1 MKGQHFVC
9 QIILLQK
16 VYGSVSL
23 KELEK
28 DLTRLFEGLRV
39 ERVDLKTGENNWAR
53 IKVKGADAK
62 VAVRLLERTVR
73 HAPIR
78 MEKIERFSVLNGI
91 ISLSRE
97 ERGISVDVG
106 LVSPRIVYGT
116 VHLQHLRSQLVDG
129 AKLTTERIVELFGLA
144 NHFPIEI
151 RATRIGEHKIEA
163 ELTERQLYLYSLWI
177 NTMVD
182 RLIVLGSSQ
191 KRVKEAVEKT
201 GLGRDVVGVESLSL
215 SEQVVV
221 CKLGTDARGL
231 ISRIGRHLYKAS
243 LVTFSPRRILEAV
256 NDHWSTQAS
265 RFEHS
270 KYKTPYSIQAQVWKG
285 K

>member
-1 MKGQHFVC
+1 MKEQHFVC
-9 QIILLQK
+9 QVMLLQK
-16 VYGSVSL
+16 IYGSVSL

-39 ERVDLKTGENNWAR
+39 ELANLETGENNWVS

-62 VAVRLLERTVR
+62 VAVRVVERIVR
-73 HAPIR
+73 LAPIG
-78 MEKIERFSVLNGI
+78 METIERFSVLNGI
-91 ISLSRE
+91 VALSRE

-106 LVSPRIVYGT
+106 LVSPRIVYGM

-129 AKLTTERIVELFGLA
+129 AKLTTEQIVELFGLA

-151 RATRIGEHKIEA
+151 RVTRIGEHKFEA
-163 ELTERQLYLYSLWI
+163 ELTERQLDLYSLWI

-182 RLIVLGSSQ
+182 RLIVLGSSR

-201 GLGRDVVGVESLSL
+201 GFGRDVVGIESLSL

-231 ISRIGRHLYKAS
+231 ITRIGRRLYKAS
-243 LVTFSPRRILEAV
+243 LVAFSPRRILEAV
-256 NDHWSTQAS
+256 NDHWSTQ
-265 RFEHS
+265 
-270 KYKTPYSIQAQVWKG
+270 V
-285 K
+285 